1 MVNRMIY
8 SRVYT
13 AALPA
18 NLEFLWNNN
27 PGPDARP
34 DRSNANVYSPE
45 PHEQQRHEIRRK
57 QHEGDEEPEPDPAEL
72 LDAPVPSG
80 RSFRLPPPRPRLGL
94 PVGRR
99 RRLETTAVAGAE
111 WAVIA
116 ATLAIGAILFL
127 LCLFL
132 VVVVGWS

>member
-99 RRLETTAVAGAE
+99 RLETTAVAGAG
-111 WAVIA
+111 WPVIA

-127 LCLFL
+127 LCLFV